1 MLSAAPVAA
10 LPRTNVPHWWQQ
22 VRLKRGRNVHN
33 SCFSLLSCSLLPLV
47 RLCCTSRCFL
57 TASLQKWHRAGAGK
71 GGELP
76 SGCRLLGHCMQSAW
90 QCHTAAEGRLL
101 CAWALLPAVRRALSF
116 LLSALLLRGD
126 GVDVIESCDGR
137 SCDSAVVP
145 CRVASR
151 VPTHSVRA
159 VSKPRFLV
167 PSFALRIPPLTRG
180 TPGEL
185 LAPLVRYV

>member
-1 MLSAAPVAA
+1 MYVIPVSLCSRAPSSPWFGCVV
-10 LPRTNVPHWWQQ
+10 RHGVFWQH
-22 VRLKRGRNVHN
+22 RSRNGTEPGLGR
-33 SCFSLLSCSLLPLV
+33 
-47 RLCCTSRCFL
+47 
-57 TASLQKWHRAGAGK
+57 

-90 QCHTAAEGRLL
+90 QCHTAAEGRPL

-116 LLSALLLRGD
+116 LLSVLLLRGD
-126 GVDVIESCDGR
+126 GVDVIE

-151 VPTHSVRA
+151 VPTHSIRA

-167 PSFALRIPPLTRG
+167 PSFAFRIPPLIRG